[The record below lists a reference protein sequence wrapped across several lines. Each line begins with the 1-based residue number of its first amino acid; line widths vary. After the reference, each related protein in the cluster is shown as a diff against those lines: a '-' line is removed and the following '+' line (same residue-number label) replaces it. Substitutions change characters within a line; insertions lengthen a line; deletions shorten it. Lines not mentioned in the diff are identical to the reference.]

1 MNHWNIAVIVCPG
14 AGAEARKI
22 QRRLEGMWNSVP
34 EARFKLTKLRKLNQA
49 MMEQL
54 DAVVLLAV
62 SKANHTELVK
72 PLAELDEM
80 HIPIVA
86 LLDEPP
92 ESGGVFEFTSVL
104 IENRS
109 TNGAVICARLHG
121 MLHRQREV
129 NRLRHD
135 ATVSRLSH
143 GGLGD
148 EVERMHDELQLAAVA
163 QRELL
168 PRELPSLHGV
178 SIAALW
184 RPAQYVSGDIYD
196 VLKLDEDRIAL
207 FLADAVGH
215 GVTAALMTMVIMQ
228 SLTTRVSEESGDR
241 ILEPGEV
248 MTNLNAQLV
257 GRRMHPSR
265 FATAVYAVVD
275 CRRRMM
281 TIATAGHP
289 PPFLARKDGESEF
302 VDTSG
307 GLLGVFEGEVY
318 DQVEVPLS
326 LGDRLLFYTDG
337 FEQAFPDDGSNG
349 DPGRRANNH
358 YRDEF
363 RKLGEVDEPQ
373 EMIDTICRRL
383 DTQQGSLH
391 QADDL
396 TLLCLQAGVASQE
409 DQIAA

>member
-1 MNHWNIAVIVCPG
+1 MNHWNIAIIVCPG

-22 QRRLEGMWNSVP
+22 QRRLEAMWNSVP

-62 SKANHTELVK
+62 AKANHTELVK

-104 IENRS
+104 IENKS

-207 FLADAVGH
+207 FMADAVCH

-241 ILEPGEV
+241 IL
-248 MTNLNAQLV
+248 
-257 GRRMHPSR
+257 
-265 FATAVYAVVD
+265 
-275 CRRRMM
+275 
-281 TIATAGHP
+281 
-289 PPFLARKDGESEF
+289 
-302 VDTSG
+302 
-307 GLLGVFEGEVY
+307 
-318 DQVEVPLS
+318 
-326 LGDRLLFYTDG
+326 
-337 FEQAFPDDGSNG
+337 
-349 DPGRRANNH
+349 
-358 YRDEF
+358 
-363 RKLGEVDEPQ
+363 
-373 EMIDTICRRL
+373 
-383 DTQQGSLH
+383 
-391 QADDL
+391 
-396 TLLCLQAGVASQE
+396 
-409 DQIAA
+409 